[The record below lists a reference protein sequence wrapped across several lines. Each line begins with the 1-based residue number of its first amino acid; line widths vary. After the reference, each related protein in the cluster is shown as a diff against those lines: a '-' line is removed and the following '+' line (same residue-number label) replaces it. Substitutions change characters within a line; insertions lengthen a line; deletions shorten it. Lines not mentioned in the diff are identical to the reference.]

1 MRKRIA
7 IIIALLLAAGAAC
20 AMITF
25 DGNQDK
31 YSMVHL
37 YYGVGQARFDFFRSG
52 ATPGGQGEGIWAAGT
67 CEMLVDGTTPV
78 VFAYGPPAGEVWA
91 VTGFWMYYIYPMAGG
106 DDEWGDSGAGLANGV
121 LIRYANATETTN
133 LANLQYNRDDI
144 YAELFFYPFV
154 ILRGDNSETIDV
166 VIRDNL
172 TIAGMGTTLRFYA
185 YGYRIQ

>member
-1 MRKRIA
+1 MRIF
-7 IIIALLLAAGAAC
+7 IALLSIAASAF
-20 AMITF
+20 AMMTW

-31 YSMVHL
+31 YSMTHL
-37 YYGVGQARFDFFRSG
+37 YYGAPQARYDFFRAG

-67 CEMLVDGTTPV
+67 CEMLVDGTVPV
-78 VFAYGPPAGEVWA
+78 TYAYGPPAGEVWA
-91 VTGFWMYYIYPMAGG
+91 VTGFWMYYVYPAAGG

-121 LIRYANATETTN
+121 LLRYASATETTN
-133 LANLQYNRDDI
+133 LVNLQYNRDDI
-144 YAELFFYPFV
+144 YAEFFFYPFV

-172 TIAGMGTTLRFYA
+172 TVGGMGTTLRFYA